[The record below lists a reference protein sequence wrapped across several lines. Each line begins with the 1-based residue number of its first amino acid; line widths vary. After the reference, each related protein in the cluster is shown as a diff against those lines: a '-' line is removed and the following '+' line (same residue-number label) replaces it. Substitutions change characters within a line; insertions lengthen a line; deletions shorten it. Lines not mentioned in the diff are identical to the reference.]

1 MKPVLELKKTEKK
14 DYAFDEAIK
23 TLRTNI
29 QFSANRKKVIL
40 ITSAKANEGKSSISY
55 ELSVSM
61 TQIGKKVL
69 LVDADIWRSVF
80 ITRYQ
85 IEQEIFGLSQ
95 YLSGQKELDEVVY
108 DTNIERFHLLPAG
121 PFAPNPTNLFEDP
134 LFTQMLDKAR
144 EEYDYIIVDTPPLN
158 SVIDAAVIAKYCDGA
173 VLVLQAG
180 GVSYKVAQKVK
191 GQLVKSGCPILGVV
205 LNKVNTT
212 SKGYYYGSYY
222 GTSGGYYPK

>member
-1 MKPVLELKKTEKK
+1 MKPILELKKAEKK
-14 DYAFDEAIK
+14 DYAFEEAIK

-29 QFSANRKKVIL
+29 QFSGNRKKVIL
-40 ITSAKANEGKSSISY
+40 ITSAKANEGKSSIAY

-80 ITRYQ
+80 LTRYQ

-95 YLSGQKELDEVVY
+95 YLSGQKELNEVVY
-108 DTNIERFHLLPAG
+108 DTNIERFHVLPSG

-134 LFTQMLDKAR
+134 LFTQMLEKVR

-158 SVIDAAVIAKYCDGA
+158 SVIDAAVIAQYCDGA
-173 VLVLQAG
+173 VLILQAG
-180 GVSYKVAQKVK
+180 NVSYKIAQKVK
-191 GQLVKSGCPILGVV
+191 GQLVKCGCPILGVV
-205 LNKVNTT
+205 LNKVDTT

-222 GTSGGYYPK
+222 GTGGGYYPK